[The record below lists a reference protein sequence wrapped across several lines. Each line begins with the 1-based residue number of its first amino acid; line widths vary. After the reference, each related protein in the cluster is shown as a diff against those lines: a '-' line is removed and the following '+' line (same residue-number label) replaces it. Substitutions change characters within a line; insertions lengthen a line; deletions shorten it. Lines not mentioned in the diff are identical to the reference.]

1 MHTES
6 TATEEIRIEGLAV
19 SQGIAIGPAFVFGS
33 GVRDVKPR
41 EVPAEEVEKEIAKL
55 TSAIE
60 QAKNELTIIGEET
73 QRMLGERSAEI
84 FEVHKLILD
93 DPEIMGE
100 ALRRIRT
107 DRQNADWVFLQV
119 FEKYEQTFS
128 HFQDEY
134 LRARTADLQDVKRRV
149 IRHLQGLAKS
159 PGDGLPGPSVVFSA
173 DLMPSETINLRR
185 DYVLGF
191 ATELGSRTSHAA
203 ILARSL
209 KVPSVVGLGPVC
221 QHLSSGDPVILDG
234 YAGLLILHPTAET
247 REKYE
252 KSRDLYNALSV
263 RLGRGRA
270 LPARTKDGKD
280 IELSANIEFFEEV
293 EPALADGAIG
303 IGLYRT
309 EYLFMMSDELPTEQD
324 QYEQYRKILKALKG
338 QPIIFRTFDL
348 GGDKAQK
355 HFHVHHEAN
364 PFLGFRGVRLY
375 REREEVF
382 RMQLRAILRAS
393 VLGRVRILIPMISCV
408 SEVRFCRQV
417 FESVKMEMRA
427 AAIPFDEEI
436 PFGAM
441 IEVPSAAV
449 SADLIAQE
457 CDFLSIGTN
466 DLVQYTLAVDRSNR
480 YVDYMY
486 RAFSPAVLRLIR
498 DTIRYGHEKGVWV
511 GMCGEMASDPLA
523 TMALLGMGL
532 DEFSVSPVSLLVIK
546 DIIRRVHFDECDN
559 LADRVLSY
567 QTADEVEQYLSSVF
581 RRKFRD
587 LIINDPNHPIV
598 KRGHDQSNNPPH

>member
-1 MHTES
+1 MSAES
-6 TATEEIRIEGLAV
+6 AASREIRIKGLAV
-19 SQGIAIGPAFVFGS
+19 SQGIAIGPAFIFGS
-33 GVRDVKPR
+33 GVQDVRPR
-41 EVPAEEVEKEIAKL
+41 EVGTEEIENEIQKL
-55 TSAIE
+55 HNAIE
-60 QAKNELTIIGEET
+60 KAKKELTQIGEET
-73 QRMLGERSAEI
+73 EQMLGERSAEI

-93 DPEIMGE
+93 DPEILGE
-100 ALRRIRT
+100 ALRRIRVEKL
-107 DRQNADWVFLQV
+107 NADWVFLQV
-119 FEKYEQTFS
+119 VEKYEQSFS
-128 HFQDEY
+128 HFEDEY

-149 IRHLQGLAKS
+149 IRHLQGSAKS
-159 PGDGLPGPSVVFSA
+159 PGDGLPGPAVVFAA
-173 DLMPSETINLRR
+173 DLLPSETIHLRR

-209 KVPSVVGLGPVC
+209 KVPSVVGLGTVC
-221 QHLSSGDPVILDG
+221 QYLTMGTPVILDG
-234 YAGLLILHPTAET
+234 YSGQLILNPTSET

-252 KSRDLYNALSV
+252 KTRDLYHALAQK
-263 RLGRGRA
+263 LGRSRS

-293 EPALADGAIG
+293 KPALDDGAMG
-303 IGLYRT
+303 VGLYRT
-309 EYLFMMSDELPTEQD
+309 EYLFMMSDELPTEED
-324 QYEQYRKILKALKG
+324 QYNEYAKILEALDR

-355 HFHVHHEAN
+355 HFHVHQEAN

-375 REREEVF
+375 SEREEVF

-393 VLGRVRILIPMISCV
+393 VFGRVRILIPMITSV
-408 SEVRFCRQV
+408 AEIRFCRAV
-417 FESVKMEMRA
+417 LESVKDELRTA
-427 AAIPFDEEI
+427 GIPFDEEI

-449 SADLIAQE
+449 SADLIARE

-480 YVDYMY
+480 YVDAMY
-486 RAFSPAVLRLIR
+486 RTFSPAVLRLIR
-498 DTIRYGHEKGVWV
+498 DTIRHGHEEGVWV

-523 TMALLGMGL
+523 TMALIGLGL
-532 DEFSVSPVSLLVIK
+532 DEFSVSPVSLLVVK
-546 DIIRRVHFDECDN
+546 DIIRRVHFDECEN
-559 LADRVLSY
+559 LAERMLSY
-567 QTADEVEQYLSSVF
+567 RTADEVEQYLGSVF

-587 LIINDPNHPIV
+587 LIINDPNHPIL
-598 KRGHDQSNNPPH
+598 KQGRG

>member
-1 MHTES
+1 MIADS
-6 TATEEIRIEGLAV
+6 TLTQEIRIKGVAV

-33 GVRDVKPR
+33 GLLDVKPHDVPEQEIER
-41 EVPAEEVEKEIAKL
+41 EVQKLQAAIDLAK
-55 TSAIE
+55 
-60 QAKNELTIIGEET
+60 KELTQIGEET
-73 QRMLGERSAEI
+73 LQLLGERSAEI

-93 DPEIMGE
+93 DPEIKGE
-100 ALRRIRT
+100 TMHRIRT
-107 DRQNADWVFLQV
+107 QKQNADWLFLQV
-119 FEKYEQTFS
+119 IEKYEQSFS
-128 HFQDEY
+128 HFEDEY
-134 LRARTADLQDVKRRV
+134 MRARAADLQDVKRRV
-149 IRHLQGLAKS
+149 IRHLQGSAKFA
-159 PGDGLPGPSVVFSA
+159 GDGLAGPSVVFSS
-173 DLMPSETINLRR
+173 DLGPSDTIHLRR

-209 KVPSVVGLGPVC
+209 KVPSVVGLGTIC
-221 QHLSSGDPVILDG
+221 HYMSTGDPVILDG
-234 YAGLLILHPTAET
+234 YSGLLILNPTAET
-247 REKYE
+247 RALYE
-252 KSRDLYNALSV
+252 KARLLYEALSHKLE
-263 RLGRGRA
+263 RSRH

-280 IELSANIEFFEEV
+280 IELAANIEFLEEV
-293 EPALADGAIG
+293 KPALDEGAMG
-303 IGLYRT
+303 VGLYRT
-309 EYLFMMSDELPTEQD
+309 EYLYMMRDELPTEED
-324 QYEQYRKILKALKG
+324 QYEEYVQILGALGK

-355 HFHVHHEAN
+355 HFHVHQEAN

-375 REREEVF
+375 HEREDVF
-382 RMQLRAILRAS
+382 RIQLRAILRAS
-393 VLGRVRILIPMISCV
+393 VLGRARILIPMVSCV
-408 SEVRFCRQV
+408 SEMRYCRSV
-417 FESVKMEMRA
+417 FESVRSELRA
-427 AAIPFDEEI
+427 ESIPFDEEI

-449 SADLIAQE
+449 SADLIARE

-480 YVDYMY
+480 YVDDMY
-486 RAFSPAVLRLIR
+486 RTFSPAVLRLIR
-498 DTIRYGHEKGVWV
+498 ATIRHGHEAGVWV

-523 TMALLGMGL
+523 TMALIGMGL

-567 QTADEVEQYLSSVF
+567 ATADEVEQYLSSVF

-598 KRGHDQSNNPPH
+598 KRDRD